1 MKTKRIDITVLDIV
15 ERVKLPQDIRIIQNG
30 FTLYSGGVSRIP
42 SVLLNEK
49 VLFISTTDYCPLC
62 LKIEIE

>member
-1 MKTKRIDITVLDIV
+1 MQTKRVDIIVLDIV
-15 ERVKLPQDIRIIQNG
+15 ERIKLPQDIRIMQNG
-30 FTLYSGGVSRIP
+30 STLYSGSVSRTP

-49 VLFISTTDYCPLC
+49 VLYISTTDYCPLC